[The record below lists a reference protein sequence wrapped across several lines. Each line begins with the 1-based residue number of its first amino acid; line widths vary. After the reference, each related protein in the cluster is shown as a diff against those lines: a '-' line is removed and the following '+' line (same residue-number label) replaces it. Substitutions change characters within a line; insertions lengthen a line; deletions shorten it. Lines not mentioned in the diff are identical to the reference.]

1 MEKKKSKIQ
10 EIFKAI
16 SRVVVSNCIRF
27 YCKIVYKYEILGRE
41 NIPKEGAL
49 IFCGNHRSYLDPPL
63 IVVTCPRKMRFMAKE
78 ELRKNGLFGFL
89 CYIYNSIFV
98 KRDSKDIGPL
108 KEAMKELKNGECI
121 GIFPEGTRN
130 GMDKNDG
137 KLKNG
142 ASYMSL
148 KTGAKLVPIGIKGE
162 AKPWHKVTLTYGK
175 PLDFSDMLKD
185 KSAKELEDY
194 VSERLKE
201 EIIKLSSEN

>member
-1 MEKKKSKIQ
+1 
-10 EIFKAI
+10 
-16 SRVVVSNCIRF
+16 
-27 YCKIVYKYEILGRE
+27 
-41 NIPKEGAL
+41 
-49 IFCGNHRSYLDPPL
+49 
-63 IVVTCPRKMRFMAKE
+63 
-78 ELRKNGLFGFL
+78 
-89 CYIYNSIFV
+89 
-98 KRDSKDIGPL
+98 
-108 KEAMKELKNGECI
+108 
-121 GIFPEGTRN
+121 
-130 GMDKNDG
+130 MDKNDG